1 MATHA
6 SSDLRRALGPRPS
19 TPRATYDVRSACL
32 GTAVSIVGLIV
43 LLIVLMVI

>member
-6 SSDLRRALGPRPS
+6 SSDLRRALGPRPN

-32 GTAVSIVGLIV
+32 GTAASILALIAV
-43 LLIVLMVI
+43 LVVLMVI